1 MCLWWLWNNI
11 STWSLLHSNYYFPP
25 HVHVRKS
32 QARNCNWKETNTPV
46 ATTGFTFTMGA
57 GHYSSH
63 TMQRGPTLWQSFFSS
78 EWEFLVKLCFDRETG
93 GPLARQGRSWFC
105 VREFIVNCIYANPS
119 SSSAQAL
126 THGIQEEG
134 ESKATLKTLSKNGK
148 ALFNF
153 TNKII
158 LKSLC
163 QLFACDLITAE
174 YGTI

>member
-1 MCLWWLWNNI
+1 M
-11 STWSLLHSNYYFPP
+11 
-25 HVHVRKS
+25 
-32 QARNCNWKETNTPV
+32 
-46 ATTGFTFTMGA
+46 
-57 GHYSSH
+57 
-63 TMQRGPTLWQSFFSS
+63 
-78 EWEFLVKLCFDRETG
+78 CFDRETG
-93 GPLARQGRSWFC
+93 GLLARQGCSWFC

-126 THGIQEEG
+126 THGVQEEG